1 MNFNKDNEQKLVK
14 RQNKKCYDKIR
25 LMFLSFPTRHQSITS
40 TLHTTSL
47 SSVSVFRLTCCG
59 YVLGQCTHHKLSIFL
74 VFRLNWFITLS
85 FTITIRVDSKSFY
98 RFKINAAG
106 SLLIVS
112 RVSDTG
118 HGFCPSWSCPARFRS
133 PGSEPRLMRHG
144 ARAVRAV
151 LWSPAVTGLC

>member
-1 MNFNKDNEQKLVK
+1 MLWQDTTNVF
-14 RQNKKCYDKIR
+14 I
-25 LMFLSFPTRHQSITS
+25 FSHQTPAEYH
-40 TLHTTSL
+40 LHVTSL
-47 SSVSVFRLTCCG
+47 SSVSVFRHWLTC
-59 YVLGQCTHHKLSIFL
+59 YVNVLGQCTHHKLSIFL

-144 ARAVRAV
+144 AICESGPLITSDGVMLISTPRIMRRFK
-151 LWSPAVTGLC
+151 L